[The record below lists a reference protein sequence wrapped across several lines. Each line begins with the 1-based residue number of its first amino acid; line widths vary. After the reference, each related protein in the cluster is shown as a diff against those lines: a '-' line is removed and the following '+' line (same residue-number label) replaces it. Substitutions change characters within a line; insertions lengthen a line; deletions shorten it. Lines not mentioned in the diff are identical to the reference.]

1 MTKIYIVD
9 DDIQIAELLSATVD
23 SIGLE
28 SEYFTSARQFIEIS
42 VDEADVILLDLNM
55 PEIDGIEVIRTLGK
69 NACKAQLVLISGHD
83 KGVLHSA
90 EQLAQAHSLKVAASL
105 TKPVQIE
112 ALKSLIVDI
121 SRDSTPLDKGSR
133 AATSLP
139 TVGELRKAISEKQL
153 MLHYQ
158 PQVCVQTGELKGV
171 EALVRWQHPEKG
183 MVFPDQ
189 FIALAERNNLIS
201 DLTACVIGMSIEQ
214 SRKWHDSGLVTKI
227 SVNISSDNITSLSLP
242 EQLADLLKNNRLDP
256 TMLTLEVTES
266 ALMGELVTSLDILTR
281 LRMKGF
287 GLSIDDFGTG
297 YSSLSQ
303 LHKIPFTELKIDR
316 DFIMSMTQD
325 DESRAIVKTCILLGH
340 ELNMEVVA
348 EGVETEEIL
357 AALKEFGCDVA
368 QGYYI
373 SRPIPADEL
382 LKWFMQNTWLS
393 SNRSSE

>member
-9 DDIQIAELLSATVD
+9 DDIQIAELLAATVD
-23 SIGLE
+23 SLGLE
-28 SEYFTSARQFIEIS
+28 NEYFTSARQFIELSI
-42 VDEADVILLDLNM
+42 DEVDVILLDLNM
-55 PEIDGIEVIRTLGK
+55 PEIDGIEVIRALAN

-105 TKPVQIE
+105 TKPLQIDV
-112 ALKSLIVDI
+112 LKKLLIDL
-121 SRDSTPLDKGSR
+121 SQDTTPYDQAIR

-139 TVGELRKAISEKQL
+139 TVEELKTALTEQQL
-153 MLHYQ
+153 VLHYQ
-158 PQVCVQTGELKGV
+158 PQVCVKTGDLRGV
-171 EALVRWQHPEKG
+171 EALVRWHHPDKG
-183 MVFPDQ
+183 LVYPDQ
-189 FIALAERNNLIS
+189 FIELAEKNNLIGE
-201 DLTACVIGMSIEQ
+201 LTASVIGMSIEQ
-214 SRKWHDSGLVTKI
+214 SRKWQDSGLVTKI

-242 EQLADLLKNNRLDP
+242 EQLASLLRNNRLDS

-316 DFIMSMTQD
+316 GFIMSMTQD

-357 AALKEFGCDVA
+357 SSLKEFGCDIA
-368 QGYYI
+368 QGYHI
-373 SRPIPADEL
+373 SRPVPEDEL
-382 LKWFMQNTWLS
+382 LKWFKQN
-393 SNRSSE
+393 N